1 MNGNPVWIA
10 ECHGMDSWWISLTL
24 AGMLKNTRVRSN
36 SRHDEHGPRMIGERV
51 ALVTGASS
59 GIGFAVSEMLL
70 SEGFIVT
77 AVGRRADKLAAAA
90 SKLRSSGGLVLEHA
104 ADMSDESAVIE
115 MIRVQ
120 SEQFGRI
127 DVLVNNAGIGIA
139 EDPLTASTRHLDLQ
153 IAVNL
158 RAMIITYREARDLL
172 LASATAAG
180 GALVVNM
187 ASVLARHPEPTLA
200 IYSATKAAV
209 LSYTDTMNMLLAQR
223 GVRSTAVCPGYVDTP
238 MSDWA
243 KDSIPADAMIPV
255 SDVAEM
261 VRALVRLSPMS
272 VVPEL
277 PITRAHSSS
286 RSGL

>member
-1 MNGNPVWIA
+1 VV
-10 ECHGMDSWWISLTL
+10 T
-24 AGMLKNTRVRSN
+24 
-36 SRHDEHGPRMIGERV
+36 ERV

-90 SKLRSSGGLVLEHA
+90 SKLRTAGGLVIEHA
-104 ADMSDESAVIE
+104 ADISDECAVTE

-120 SEQFGRI
+120 RERFGRI
-127 DVLVNNAGIGIA
+127 DVLVNNAGIGIS

-153 IAVNL
+153 MAVNL
-158 RAMIITYREARDLL
+158 RSIIITYREAYDLL
-172 LASATAAG
+172 LAAASAAG

-209 LSYTDTMNMLLAQR
+209 LSYTDSMNMLLGQR

-238 MSDWA
+238 MSDWV
-243 KDSIPADAMIPV
+243 KDSIPAESMIPV
-255 SDVAEM
+255 SDVAEII
-261 VRALVRLSPMS
+261 RALVRLSPAS
-272 VVPEL
+272 VISEI
-277 PITRAHSSS
+277 PITRAQSNS